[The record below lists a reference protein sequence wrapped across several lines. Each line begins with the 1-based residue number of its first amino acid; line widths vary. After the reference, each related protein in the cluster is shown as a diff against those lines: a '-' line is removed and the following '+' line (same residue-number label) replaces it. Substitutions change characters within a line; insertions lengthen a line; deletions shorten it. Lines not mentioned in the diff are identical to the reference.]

1 MNRFWGFVLKEF
13 YHIFRDKRSLIIL
26 LGMPIAQIL
35 IFGYVLNN
43 EIRNVP
49 IAVLDLSHD
58 PLSRKAV
65 DKIVSSGYFTLESY
79 LTNENEIEAAFKRG
93 KIKEVIVFEA
103 DFAKKYIAEKKA
115 NVQVIA
121 DASDANTANLVVN
134 YTMGIF
140 QKLNIEVSPLQI
152 RPAGIEVK
160 TRMVFNE
167 NLQSSFM
174 FIPGTIALLLMLI
187 SAMMTSISFTREKE
201 MGTMQVLLVSPLKP
215 FQIVAGKMM
224 PYIGLSF
231 LIGLII
237 LVLGTTMFG
246 VPIRGSLGLLLT
258 ESLLFTIL
266 SLSLGLLISI
276 KAASQQVAM
285 MISMFGLML
294 PTMLL
299 SGFVFPIE
307 NMPVWLQ
314 AICNIIPAKW
324 FIIVLKNIMLHG
336 SSLAYIWKETLI
348 LILMTAFLLFLSVKN
363 FKVRLE

>member
-1 MNRFWGFVLKEF
+1 MNRFLGFVVKEF
-13 YHIFRDKRSLIIL
+13 YHIFRDKRSLLIL
-26 LGMPIAQIL
+26 LGIPIAQIL

-43 EIRNVP
+43 EVRNVP
-49 IAVLDLSHD
+49 IAVLDMAHD

-65 DKIVSSGYFTLESY
+65 DKIVSSGYFTLDSY
-79 LTNENEIEAAFKRG
+79 LSNSSEIETAFKRG
-93 KIKEVIVFEA
+93 KVKEVIVFEA
-103 DFAKKYIAEKKA
+103 DFAKKYIAEKKGT
-115 NVQVIA
+115 VQVIA

-134 YTMGIF
+134 YTSGIF
-140 QKLNIEVSPLQI
+140 QKLNIEVSPTKVQQ
-152 RPAGIEVK
+152 AGIEVK

-167 NLQSSFM
+167 NLQSAFM
-174 FIPGTIALLLMLI
+174 FVPGTVALLLMLI

-215 FQIVAGKMM
+215 FQIVTGKMM

-231 LIGLII
+231 LIGVMI
-237 LVLGTTMFG
+237 LTLGTTMFG
-246 VPIRGSLGLLLT
+246 VPIRGSLLLLLA

-285 MISMFGLML
+285 MISMFALML

-307 NMPVWLQ
+307 NMPGWLQ
-314 AICNIIPAKW
+314 VICNIIPAKW
-324 FIIVLKNIMLHG
+324 FIIILKNIMLYG
-336 SSLAYIWKETLI
+336 SGFAYIWKETLV
-348 LILMTAFLLFLSVKN
+348 LLAMTLLLLGLSVKN

>member
-1 MNRFWGFVLKEF
+1 
-13 YHIFRDKRSLIIL
+13 
-26 LGMPIAQIL
+26 
-35 IFGYVLNN
+35 
-43 EIRNVP
+43 
-49 IAVLDLSHD
+49 
-58 PLSRKAV
+58 
-65 DKIVSSGYFTLESY
+65 
-79 LTNENEIEAAFKRG
+79 
-93 KIKEVIVFEA
+93 
-103 DFAKKYIAEKKA
+103 
-115 NVQVIA
+115 
-121 DASDANTANLVVN
+121 VN

-140 QKLNIEVSPLQI
+140 QKLNIEVSPQKVK
-152 RPAGIEVK
+152 PMGIEVK

-167 NLQSSFM
+167 NLQSAFM
-174 FIPGTIALLLMLI
+174 FVPGTIALLLMLI

-215 FQIVAGKMM
+215 FQIVTGKMM

-231 LIGLII
+231 LIGIMI

-246 VPIRGSLGLLLT
+246 VPVRGSLLLLLA

-276 KAASQQVAM
+276 KATNQQVAM

-307 NMPVWLQ
+307 NMPGWLQ
-314 AICNIIPAKW
+314 VICNIIPAKW
-324 FIIVLKNIMLHG
+324 FIIILKNIMLYG
-336 SSLAYIWKETLI
+336 NNFAYIWKETLV
-348 LILMTAFLLFLSVKN
+348 LFGMTLFLLFLSVKN